1 MLMQVLL
8 FLLAGLGKIL
18 QNDSRWVVDI
28 MKAIYDGCA
37 NKILQKKKKLIWE
50 VFNSVVLSAFF

>member
-18 QNDSRWVVDI
+18 QNDSRWVIDI
-28 MKAIYDGCA
+28 MKAIYDGYA
-37 NKILQKKKKLIWE
+37 NKILQKKEKRNE
-50 VFNSVVLSAFF
+50 RSSTV